1 MKPSPPL
8 LVLNIIRL
16 LRKHLSIFRLV
27 IPLSILLSLVDFAAT
42 FTIANFFQFI
52 LGDNNSF
59 FSINVLSGHL
69 FLPFVLFITVLG
81 CRYFLSKLFLS
92 RLYSTIYTY
101 SVKVSSRYFE
111 SILSSY
117 SASLAF
123 SKKGRFVKLISEDV
137 DLLVNG
143 VITPIAQLLTETLLV
158 ILLLSYLSFT
168 ISFATTF
175 LSIILIVPVSI
186 LFIRN
191 ITDFSIKL
199 GVNRN
204 NSIVQRQKFLSE
216 ASLSLPEIYIFGA
229 KDFALNKLTRINSEF
244 AKTSSLHTQSIQLN
258 RILLELVLFVSL
270 SFLLL
275 SLSSSNSN
283 SLSAN
288 FPVLVAVL
296 LRILPSISRILQLSQ
311 GIFYLIPTFANHSE
325 QKLLTQYHTDVNFSY
340 NLEASSSS
348 LLFTN
353 INLSREEKTLLR
365 SSRLE
370 LPLNQFIS
378 ISGESGSGKSSLAH
392 SIFLAL
398 REHGYRVC
406 LLRQTPG
413 VISSDLTE
421 AVSLSTA
428 SVDKHSFQKSLI
440 DAGFLQ
446 STIQEMLDKKLTTY
460 NLSGGQLQR
469 LLLARSFYHSFDF
482 LLLDEFT
489 SALDIATELKI
500 LHTISAMCRR
510 GLTVLGFTHSI
521 SVRKFSTLGYHIS
534 NTSLLIDSSI

>member
-42 FTIANFFQFI
+42 FTIANFFQYI
-52 LGDNNSF
+52 LGDKNSF

-81 CRYFLSKLFLS
+81 CRYFLSKLFFPDFTQLS
-92 RLYSTIYTY
+92 IPIQLN
-101 SVKVSSRYFE
+101 SSRYFE

-175 LSIILIVPVSI
+175 LSIIFIVPVSL

-216 ASLSLPEIYIFGA
+216 VSLSLRDI
-229 KDFALNKLTRINSEF
+229 
-244 AKTSSLHTQSIQLN
+244 
-258 RILLELVLFVSL
+258 
-270 SFLLL
+270 FLL
-275 SLSSSNSN
+275 
-283 SLSAN
+283 
-288 FPVLVAVL
+288 
-296 LRILPSISRILQLSQ
+296 R
-311 GIFYLIPTFANHSE
+311 TC
-325 QKLLTQYHTDVNFSY
+325 T
-340 NLEASSSS
+340 
-348 LLFTN
+348 
-353 INLSREEKTLLR
+353 
-365 SSRLE
+365 
-370 LPLNQFIS
+370 
-378 ISGESGSGKSSLAH
+378 
-392 SIFLAL
+392 
-398 REHGYRVC
+398 
-406 LLRQTPG
+406 
-413 VISSDLTE
+413 
-421 AVSLSTA
+421 
-428 SVDKHSFQKSLI
+428 
-440 DAGFLQ
+440 
-446 STIQEMLDKKLTTY
+446 
-460 NLSGGQLQR
+460 
-469 LLLARSFYHSFDF
+469 
-482 LLLDEFT
+482 
-489 SALDIATELKI
+489 
-500 LHTISAMCRR
+500 
-510 GLTVLGFTHSI
+510 
-521 SVRKFSTLGYHIS
+521 
-534 NTSLLIDSSI
+534 